1 MSLGKSFCKIF
12 AVALAVCLLLI
23 CFSACSSETTNP
35 ASGVDSQ
42 PEVASQKTD
51 EQTTAK
57 TQTVSTEEEA
67 ESTAPVTETTSQ
79 PETAPQKTT
88 SAQKTSVETT
98 TSSVESKNGE
108 AQNETSKEPEE
119 ESKVKVLTMKIGNT
133 TVAVDWE
140 DNESVAALR
149 ELVKDKTLTIK
160 MSMYGG
166 FEQVGSLGT
175 SLPRNDSQ
183 TTTAAGDIVLYS
195 GNQIVVF
202 YGSNS
207 WAYTRLGHVTD
218 KTAAEM
224 AELLGNGNVTITI
237 SRS

>member
-1 MSLGKSFCKIF
+1 MNSGKSFYKIF
-12 AVALAVCLLLI
+12 AVLFALCLLLI
-23 CFSACSSETTNP
+23 CFSACNSKTGNPVSDTTL
-35 ASGVDSQ
+35 
-42 PEVASQKTD
+42 QKAD
-51 EQTTAK
+51 EQTVAE
-57 TQTVSTEEEA
+57 TQTVSTEEETK
-67 ESTAPVTETTSQ
+67 SDAPVTETASQ

-88 SAQKTSVETT
+88 SVTETSVETT
-98 TSSVESKNGE
+98 MSSAESKNGE
-108 AQNETSKEPEE
+108 TQSETST
-119 ESKVKVLTMKIGNT
+119 ESKEEPKVEMITMKIGNT

-140 DNESVAALR
+140 ENESVAALK
-149 ELVKDKTLTIK
+149 ELVKDKPLTVQ

-183 TTTAAGDIVLYS
+183 TTTAAGDVVLYS

-218 KTAAEM
+218 KTAQEM
-224 AELLGNGNVTITI
+224 TELLGSGNVTITI
-237 SRS
+237 S